1 MVLMH
6 LTDTFEPSMTDIRVM
21 QEGVAMEVSG
31 GRLEFMPS
39 LHG

>member
-1 MVLMH
+1 
-6 LTDTFEPSMTDIRVM
+6 MTDIRVM